1 MTNHALTTDQ
11 TNAKPNLAS
20 LMRAFDLV
28 DSAEPRPTDVWATI
42 ETQILA
48 LPSRNEAELLWKV
61 RHLIRAWQNEWS
73 TVWGLRIARSIE
85 ADVSRLSS
93 KTGRLSMSLQN
104 DEESVSL
111 VAPVARLAYRVK
123 DLCTLLSM
131 SKTIIW
137 DDIRSGRLVSRR
149 RDGVTLVLHDDVVN
163 YLNSL
168 PINPPVRA

>member
-1 MTNHALTTDQ
+1 MSGEIILYTTEDG
-11 TNAKPNLAS
+11 
-20 LMRAFDLV
+20 RA
-28 DSAEPRPTDVWATI
+28 A
-42 ETQILA
+42 
-48 LPSRNEAELLWKV
+48 
-61 RHLIRAWQNEWS
+61 
-73 TVWGLRIARSIE
+73 
-85 ADVSRLSS
+85 RLSS